1 MKQKTKCEEE
11 TPLSAKSLKEI
22 ADRKFEE
29 WREADDR
36 YQKSLSINY
45 KEDLEDKFICYKG
58 TGYDIYLHVRSAF
71 TQQNERDEWC
81 LYLQGLGFWSDI
93 TDYQDQCEFK
103 WDWWTEIVID
113 RFIYDNDEKLSKRIS
128 FITEQEFRDKFDEAV
143 KQMVH
148 FNKEILDNKYDSPN
162 D

>member
-1 MKQKTKCEEE
+1 MIEQKTKCEEE
-11 TPLSAKSLKEI
+11 TLLSIESLKEI
-22 ADRKFEE
+22 AERKFDE
-29 WREADDR
+29 WQKANDR
-36 YQKSLSINY
+36 YQRALSINY
-45 KEDLEDKFICYKG
+45 KYLEDKFICYNDN
-58 TGYDIYLHVRSAF
+58 GYDVYLHVRSVF
-71 TQQNERDEWC
+71 TEKNEHDEWC

-93 TDYQDQCEFK
+93 TDYQDQCAFK
-103 WDWWTEIVID
+103 WDWWTEVIIP
-113 RFIYDNDEKLSKRIS
+113 RSIYYNAEKLSKRIS

>member
-1 MKQKTKCEEE
+1 MIEQKTKCEEE
-11 TPLSAKSLKEI
+11 TLLSIESLKEI
-22 ADRKFEE
+22 AERKFDE
-29 WREADDR
+29 WQKANDR
-36 YQKSLSINY
+36 FQRALSINY
-45 KEDLEDKFICYKG
+45 KYLEDKFICYNDN
-58 TGYDIYLHVRSAF
+58 GYDVYLHVRSVF
-71 TQQNERDEWC
+71 TEKNEHDDWR

-93 TDYQDQCEFK
+93 TDYQDQCAFK

-148 FNKEILDNKYDSPN
+148 FNKEILDHKYDSPCN
-162 D
+162 

>member
-1 MKQKTKCEEE
+1 MIEQKTNCEEE
-11 TPLSAKSLKEI
+11 TLLSIESLKEI
-22 ADRKFEE
+22 AERKFDE
-29 WREADDR
+29 WQKANDR
-36 YQKSLSINY
+36 YQRALSINY
-45 KEDLEDKFICYKG
+45 KYLEDKFICYNDN
-58 TGYDIYLHVRSAF
+58 GYDVYLHVRSVF
-71 TQQNERDEWC
+71 TEKNEHDDWC

-93 TDYQDQCEFK
+93 TDYQDQCTFK
-103 WDWWTEIVID
+103 WDWWTEVIIP
-113 RFIYDNDEKLSKRIS
+113 RSIYDNAEKLSKRIS